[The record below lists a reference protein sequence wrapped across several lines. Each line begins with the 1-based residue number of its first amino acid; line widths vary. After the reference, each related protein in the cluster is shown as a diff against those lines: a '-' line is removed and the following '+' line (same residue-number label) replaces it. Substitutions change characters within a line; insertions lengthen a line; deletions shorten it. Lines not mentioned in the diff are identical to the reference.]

1 MQVLM
6 LSWEYP
12 PNIVGGLGRHVAEL
26 SPALAQQ
33 NVEVHVV
40 TPTSTKGDAPSVVED
55 GIIVHRVFTPA
66 ISSQASIYD
75 QAIEVNQALQDYA
88 GQLREKFDLIHVHD
102 WLTSFAG
109 ISLQRAWHCPLIAT
123 IHATERGRSRGH
135 IRNDLQ
141 RSIDWTERN
150 LIEQANHVIVCSRY
164 MFNEVQSFFHTP
176 ASRLDVVFNGVNI
189 NDLRNGYS
197 RQELAAFRAK
207 YAEPD
212 EPIVFAVARLVYQ
225 KGLHRLVEAT
235 PRILTDC
242 PRTRIII
249 AGKGPEAENLRQQ
262 AQCLGI
268 MDRVNLVGFVSD
280 QERNHFYRVAA
291 CAVFPS
297 LYEPFGIVALEAM
310 ALGCPVVVSDVG
322 GLSEIVKHG
331 ETGVT
336 IYPDNAESVSWG
348 VLHLL
353 THPDWA
359 QSHADN
365 ASRFVEELFNWP
377 RIARLTRAVYRR
389 VLDKHGRVS
398 DHAWQDLSRD

>member
-1 MQVLM
+1 MRVLM

-33 NVEVHVV
+33 DVGVHVV
-40 TPTSTKGDAPSVVED
+40 TPTSTQEDIPGAVED
-55 GIIVHRVFTPA
+55 GVIVHRVFTPA
-66 ISSQASIYD
+66 INAQASIYD
-75 QAIEVNQALQDYA
+75 QAVEANKALQAYA
-88 GQLREKFDLIHVHD
+88 CQISEMFDLIHVHD

-109 ISLQRAWHCPLIAT
+109 IALQKIWGCPLIVT

-135 IRNDLQ
+135 IRDDLQ
-141 RSIDWTERN
+141 RSIDGAERN

-164 MFNEVQSFFHTP
+164 MLNEVQSFFHTP

-189 NDLRNGYS
+189 ADLRNGYNKK
-197 RQELAAFRAK
+197 ELAVFRAK

-235 PRILTDC
+235 PRILAKC
-242 PRTRIII
+242 PRTRLII
-249 AGKGPEAENLRQQ
+249 AGKGPEAENLKQQ
-262 AQCLGI
+262 AQHLGVA
-268 MDRVNLVGFVSD
+268 DRVNFVGFISD
-280 QERNHFYRVAA
+280 KERNHFYRIAA

-322 GLSEIVKHG
+322 GLSEIVEHN

-336 IYPDNAESVSWG
+336 IYPDNAESVAWG
-348 VLHLL
+348 VVNLL
-353 THPDWA
+353 THPGWA
-359 QSHADN
+359 KRHADN
-365 ASRFVEELFNWP
+365 AYRFVEELFNWP
-377 RIARLTRAVYRR
+377 RIARLTRGVYRR

-398 DHAWQDLSRD
+398 DKHA

>member
-1 MQVLM
+1 MRVLM

-33 NVEVHVV
+33 RVEVHLV
-40 TPTSTKGDAPSVVED
+40 TPTPMKENASSAVED
-55 GIIVHRVFTPA
+55 GVIVHRVFTPA
-66 ISSQASIYD
+66 INTKASIYD
-75 QAIEVNQALQDYA
+75 QAVETNKALQDYA
-88 GQLREKFDLIHVHD
+88 AQLREEFDLIHVHD

-109 ISLQRAWHCPLIAT
+109 IALQRAWRCPLIAT
-123 IHATERGRSRGH
+123 IHATERGRSRGY

-141 RSIDWTERN
+141 HSIDEAERN

-164 MFNEVQSFFHTP
+164 MLNEVQSFFHTP

-189 NDLRNGYS
+189 AELRNGYN
-197 RQELAAFRAK
+197 REELAAFRAK

-235 PRILTDC
+235 PRILAEC

-262 AQCLGI
+262 AQHLGVG
-268 MDRVNLVGFVSD
+268 DRVNFVGFISD
-280 QERNHFYRVAA
+280 KERDHFYRIAA

-331 ETGVT
+331 ENGVT
-336 IYPDNAESVSWG
+336 IYPDNVESVAWG
-348 VLHLL
+348 VVNLL
-353 THPDWA
+353 THPRWA
-359 QSHADN
+359 KRHADN
-365 ASRFVEELFNWP
+365 AYRFVEELFNWP
-377 RIARLTRAVYRR
+377 RIARLTRGVYRR
-389 VLDKHGRVS
+389 VLDKYEPVS
-398 DHAWQDLSRD
+398 D